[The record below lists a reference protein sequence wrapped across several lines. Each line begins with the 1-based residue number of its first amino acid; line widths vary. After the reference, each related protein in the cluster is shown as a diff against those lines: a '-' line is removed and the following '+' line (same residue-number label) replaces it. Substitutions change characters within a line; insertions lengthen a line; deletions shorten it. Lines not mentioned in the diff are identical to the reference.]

1 MDKTN
6 KILLGVI
13 VVIVCIIFYM
23 NTKTTKEGFEE
34 NTIEKPTIEKIYLK
48 EDTPITW
55 SGLKILAKKENE
67 NRLSRLPTQQEFED
81 AGIND
86 GNRDMWMPASR
97 TDGKLNEWIQTGINS
112 NHWIYKSHINHYGPP
127 DWGLNVLKW
136 YFRPHYKNTINYIY
150 VIYELSEAEAEARLK
165 AAEEAAVEAEAAEA
179 ARLKAEAD
187 RIAKEA
193 VEAARLKAAEAARL
207 KAAEEAARL
216 KAAEAARLKAAA
228 VEAARLKAVEAA
240 RLKAAV
246 EAARLKAAVE
256 AEVEAEVAVEVEA
269 EAEAENNNST
279 PNMNNNRNN
288 YNNRN
293 NALNNVNTRSD
304 VVAANTNNSSN
315 SSNFS
320 RTNLKTTPS
329 QNTKTMVDSV
339 KPSAEL
345 TGGDVPREPS
355 GIPTAG
361 MYSIVNDGESG
372 HRTSI
377 IQKDV
382 YRGSIY
388 APQINF

>member
-1 MDKTN
+1 MR
-6 KILLGVI
+6 
-13 VVIVCIIFYM
+13 
-23 NTKTTKEGFEE
+23 
-34 NTIEKPTIEKIYLK
+34 
-48 EDTPITW
+48 
-55 SGLKILAKKENE
+55 LAY
-67 NRLSRLPTQQEFED
+67 
-81 AGIND
+81 
-86 GNRDMWMPASR
+86 
-97 TDGKLNEWIQTGINS
+97 
-112 NHWIYKSHINHYGPP
+112 WIYILVH
-127 DWGLNVLKW
+127 LKA
-136 YFRPHYKNTINYIY
+136 NTHSASA
-150 VIYELSEAEAEARLK
+150 SEAEA
-165 AAEEAAVEAEAAEA
+165 
-179 ARLKAEAD
+179 
-187 RIAKEA
+187 
-193 VEAARLKAAEAARL
+193 
-207 KAAEEAARL
+207 
-216 KAAEAARLKAAA
+216 
-228 VEAARLKAVEAA
+228 
-240 RLKAAV
+240 
-246 EAARLKAAVE
+246 E
-256 AEVEAEVAVEVEA
+256 AEVEAEVAAEVEA

-293 NALNNVNTRSD
+293 KALNNVNTRSD

-320 RTNLKTTPS
+320 RTNLKTTPI

>member
-187 RIAKEA
+187 RIAKAEADRIAKEA
-193 VEAARLKAAEAARL
+193 VEAARLK
-207 KAAEEAARL
+207 
-216 KAAEAARLKAAA
+216 AA

-320 RTNLKTTPS
+320 RTNLKTTPI

>member
-187 RIAKEA
+187 RIAKAEADRIAKAEADRIAKEA
-193 VEAARLKAAEAARL
+193 VEAARLK
-207 KAAEEAARL
+207 
-216 KAAEAARLKAAA
+216 AA

>member
-187 RIAKEA
+187 RIAKAEADRIAKAEADRIAKEA
-193 VEAARLKAAEAARL
+193 VEAARLKAAVEAARL
-207 KAAEEAARL
+207 KAAE
-216 KAAEAARLKAAA
+216 
-228 VEAARLKAVEAA
+228 
-240 RLKAAV
+240 

-320 RTNLKTTPS
+320 RTNLKTTPI

>member
-1 MDKTN
+1 MNKNN

-34 NTIEKPTIEKIYLK
+34 NTIEKPIIEKIYLK

-55 SGLKILAKKENE
+55 SYLNLLAEDENK
-67 NRLSRLPTQQEFED
+67 NRISRLPTQQEFED

-86 GNRDMWMPASR
+86 GKIDMWMPASR
-97 TDGKLNEWIQTGINS
+97 TDGKLKEWIQTGTGNPK
-112 NHWIYKSHINHYGPP
+112 HKLYKSHIDNYGPP
-127 DWGLNVLKW
+127 EWGLNLIKW
-136 YFRPHYKNTINYIY
+136 DYRPYYGNTINYIY

-165 AAEEAAVEAEAAEA
+165 AAAEAAEA
-179 ARLKAEAD
+179 ARLKA
-187 RIAKEA
+187 
-193 VEAARLKAAEAARL
+193 AAEAARL

-216 KAAEAARLKAAA
+216 KAAEEADRIAKAEADRIA
-228 VEAARLKAVEAA
+228 KAEVEAARLKAEVEAA
-240 RLKAAV
+240 RLKAAE
-246 EAARLKAAVE
+246 EAARLKAAKE
-256 AEVEAEVAVEVEA
+256 AVAAEVAV

-293 NALNNVNTRSD
+293 KALNNVNTRSD

-315 SSNFS
+315 SYNFS

-329 QNTKTMVDSV
+329 QNTKTMVDAV